1 MNRNYPVSVGGSV
14 LGKTSG
20 KELGKKKAGNWMKVS
35 FLVAAVL
42 AAAGVMFYWGPPV
55 HAAKVSGPGSSH
67 AGSSQPISA
76 AHKPLPLKS
85 LSLPLVF
92 EPNQGQTAPQVKY
105 LAHGAGYGLF
115 LTADETVLSLRRS
128 AAKGQPSPSS
138 VIRMRLDEAN
148 STAQVSAAQPLP
160 GKSSYFIGNDPS
172 KWRRDIPQFGRV
184 EYTSV
189 YPGVDLVYYGHEGQL
204 EYDFR
209 VAPGADSS
217 QIALSFNGA
226 SAHIDAGN
234 SGDLILSTA
243 NGDVHFHAP
252 HIYQPATDNAG
263 NAEKTITG
271 SFRQLADNKIGF
283 NIGNY
288 DRGRELVIDPTLS
301 YSTYLGGSGT
311 EGFVHVAV
319 DSSLNIYLTGATN
332 STNFPVTNGSTL
344 AGTQNLFISKIN
356 PQNAGTGNSQL
367 VYSIYLGGSGVD
379 TPAGIQVDSNFG
391 IYVAG
396 STSSPDFPTTASN
409 AFNPGPVTGNH
420 GFLSKI
426 SAAQTPTN
434 PPSLVYTLTYSTY
447 LAGNG
452 ADNVTGIA
460 IDATNQNAYVTGDTT
475 SNNPVSNG
483 FPANA
488 NGYQTSSNA
497 AAGDPQFFASQ
508 INTSGSGPQSM
519 LYSTYFGGGNPAGA
533 IAVGGGIA
541 VTPAATG
548 VSMFFTG
555 TTNMLPLVGA
565 NNQPAFPLLNAQQAC
580 LNEPPNSTCA
590 TATPTSITDA
600 FVAQINPNN
609 NGVSSLVYSTY
620 LGGSG
625 TDTGLAI
632 AVDTFGSAYVVGSTN
647 SNNWSCGVSA
657 CTPTGFQAA
666 YAGVGGN
673 TNGYIAKIGSQI
685 GAVFPLSY
693 FTYLGGSGPD
703 SAQAIQ
709 VDGNQNAY
717 VAGNTASP
725 NLPVTTDALQAYGG
739 GGDAFAALISTTLAP
754 TAGPPPAPPAG
765 DYVTYLGGSNLD
777 QGTGIALDTYNAAYV
792 AGNTLSANFP
802 VTSTAYQPQLN
813 AGSQDAFVSTIGSV
827 SKLLVTAATT
837 PPSPSPNPV
846 AAGTQVA
853 FTFSIVNNGPDNAAN
868 VNFYGTVPTPQL
880 TGSPTAKLTSGTG
893 NCAPVQGSVVPC
905 FVPSLA
911 VGGIATVE
919 VDVTPSAT
927 VVPPPLTIAV
937 SGAASANNGPLQS
950 SVTQQVSVVDFT
962 VQVGQP
968 NPNSIYAGNPTQ
980 VQVQFCPTVPTKG
993 YSGTITPSETTSPSM
1008 VTATTPSF
1016 NPTTVTLSGNG
1027 CGSTVLSI
1035 ATVARPVNTGSLLH
1049 GSGSSFYA
1057 TWLPIGGL
1065 SLMGLGVGATRRR
1078 RRWLI
1083 GALLGLVVGII
1094 MLLPSCGSTSVSA
1107 NPTGGTLAGNYNIIV
1122 TGSAG
1127 TGASH
1132 QGSTILTV
1140 N

>member
-1 MNRNYPVSVGGSV
+1 MR
-14 LGKTSG
+14 
-20 KELGKKKAGNWMKVS
+20 VS
-35 FLVAAVL
+35 FLAATVL
-42 AAAGVMFYWGPPV
+42 AAAGVMFYLGTPV
-55 HAAKVSGPGSSH
+55 HAAKAAGAGSSP

-76 AHKPLPLKS
+76 AHKPLPLKL

-115 LTADETVLSLRRS
+115 LTADETVLSLQRS

-138 VIRMRLDEAN
+138 VIRMRLDGAN
-148 STAQVSAAQPLP
+148 SAAQISAAQPLP
-160 GKSSYFIGNDPS
+160 GKSSYFIGNNPA

-209 VAPGADSS
+209 VAPGADTS
-217 QIALSFNGA
+217 QIALSFDGA

-252 HIYQPATDNAG
+252 HIYQPAAADSG
-263 NAEKTITG
+263 NTEKTITG

-283 NIGNY
+283 TIGNY
-288 DRGRELVIDPTLS
+288 DHSRELVIDPKLT

-319 DSSLNIYLTGATN
+319 DSGLNIYLTGATN
-332 STNFPVTNGSTL
+332 STDFPVTNGSTP

-356 PQNAGTGNSQL
+356 PQNAGTGSSQL

-396 STSSPDFPTTASN
+396 STSSPNFPTTASN
-409 AFNPGPVTGNH
+409 AINFGPVSAGTH

-426 SAAQTPTN
+426 SAAQTPTS

-452 ADNVTGIA
+452 TDNVTGIA

-475 SNNPVSNG
+475 SNNVATSTAP

-497 AAGDPQFFASQ
+497 AAPGDPQFFASQ

-533 IAVGGGIA
+533 IIAGGGGIA

-555 TTNMLPLVGA
+555 TTNMLPLAGPNGQV
-565 NNQPAFPLLNAQQAC
+565 AFPLLNAQQAC
-580 LNEPPNSTCA
+580 LNEPPNTTCA

-632 AVDTFGSAYVVGSTN
+632 AVDTLSSAYVVGSTN
-647 SNNWSCGVSA
+647 SNNWICSGNCVG
-657 CTPTGFQAA
+657 GFQAA

-673 TNGYIAKIGSQI
+673 TNGYIAKIGGLVGSNY
-685 GAVFPLSY
+685 PLSY

-703 SAQAIQ
+703 KAQAVQ

-765 DYVTYLGGSNLD
+765 DYLTYLGGSNLD
-777 QGTGIALDTYNAAYV
+777 QGTGIAIDTYNAAYV
-792 AGNTLSANFP
+792 AGNTLSTNFP
-802 VTSTAYQPQLN
+802 VTPSTAYQPQLN
-813 AGSQDAFVSTIGSV
+813 AGSQDAFVSKIGSV
-827 SKLLVTAATT
+827 SQLVVTAAAT
-837 PPSPSPNPV
+837 SPLPNPV
-846 AAGTQVA
+846 ASGTQVA

-868 VNFYGTVPTPQL
+868 VNFYGTVPTAQL

-905 FVPSLA
+905 FIPSLA
-911 VGGIATVE
+911 VGGTATVE
-919 VDVTPSAT
+919 VDVTPSTT

-937 SGAASANNGPLQS
+937 SGAASANNGALQS
-950 SVTQQVSVVDFT
+950 SVTQQASVVDFT

-980 VQVQFCPTVPTKG
+980 IQVQFCPTVPSKG

-1035 ATVARPVNTGSLLH
+1035 ATVARPVNTGSLLRR
-1049 GSGSSFYA
+1049 SSFYA
-1057 TWLPIGGL
+1057 TWLPIVGL
-1065 SLMGLGVGATRRR
+1065 SLMGLGMGATRRR

-1083 GALLGLVVGII
+1083 GSLLGLVVGII
-1094 MLLPSCGSTSVSA
+1094 MLLPSCGSTNVSA

-1127 TGASH
+1127 TGSVTH

>member
-1 MNRNYPVSVGGSV
+1 
-14 LGKTSG
+14 
-20 KELGKKKAGNWMKVS
+20 MKIS
-35 FLVAAVL
+35 FLAAAVL
-42 AAAGVMFYWGPPV
+42 TTAGVIFYFGTPV
-55 HAAKVSGPGSSH
+55 HAVKASGPDSKG
-67 AGSSQPISA
+67 QISA
-76 AHKPLPLKS
+76 THKPLPLKS

-115 LTADETVLSLRRS
+115 LTADETVLSLQRS

-138 VIRMRLDEAN
+138 VIRMRLDGAN
-148 STAQVSAAQPLP
+148 SAARVSAAQPLP
-160 GKSSYFIGNDPS
+160 GKSSYFVGNDPS

-184 EYTSV
+184 EYQSV
-189 YPGVDLVYYGHEGQL
+189 YPGIDLVYYGNEGQL

-209 VAPGADSS
+209 VAPGADTS

-252 HIYQPATDNAG
+252 HIYQPATAESGKASG

-283 NIGNY
+283 TVGNY
-288 DRGRELVIDPTLS
+288 DRNRELVIDPTLS

-344 AGTQNLFISKIN
+344 AGAQNLFISKIN
-356 PQNAGTGNSQL
+356 PQNAGTGSSQL

-396 STSSPDFPTTASN
+396 STSSPDFPTTLS
-409 AFNPGPVTGNH
+409 AFNPGPVTGSH

-426 SAAQTPTN
+426 SAAQTPTS

-452 ADNVTGIA
+452 TDNVTGIA

-475 SNNPVSNG
+475 SNNPVSDG
-483 FPANA
+483 FPANP
-488 NGYQTSSNA
+488 NGYQIQSNA
-497 AAGDPQFFASQ
+497 ASGDPQFFASQ
-508 INTSGSGPQSM
+508 INTSGSGFQSV
-519 LYSTYFGGGNPAGA
+519 LYSTYFGGGNPGGA
-533 IAVGGGIA
+533 IATGGGIA

-555 TTNMLPLVGA
+555 TTNMLPLVGQ
-565 NNQPAFPLLNAQQAC
+565 NGQPAFPLLNAQQAC
-580 LNEPPNSTCA
+580 LNEPPNSTCT
-590 TATPTSITDA
+590 TATPSSITDA

-632 AVDTFGSAYVVGSTN
+632 AVDTLSSAYVVGSTN
-647 SNNWSCGVSA
+647 SNDWSCGVTTCPVA
-657 CTPTGFQAA
+657 GFQPT
-666 YAGVGGN
+666 YAGVGPN
-673 TNGYIAKIGSQI
+673 TSNGYIAKIGGLVGSNY
-685 GAVFPLSY
+685 PLNY

-703 SAQAIQ
+703 SVQAIQ

-739 GGDAFAALISTTLAP
+739 GGDAFAGLISTTLAP

-765 DYVTYLGGSNLD
+765 DYLTYLGGSNLD

-792 AGNTLSANFP
+792 AGNTLSTNFP
-802 VTSTAYQPQLN
+802 VTPSTAYQPQLN
-813 AGSQDAFVSTIGSV
+813 AGSQDAFVSKIGSV
-827 SKLLVTAATT
+827 SRLTVTALAT
-837 PPSPSPNPV
+837 SPLPNPV

-853 FTFSIVNNGPDNAAN
+853 FTFNIFNNGPDNAAN
-868 VNFYGTVPTPQL
+868 VNFYATVPTPQL
-880 TGSPTAKLTSGTG
+880 TGSPTALVKSGSG
-893 NCAPVQGSVVPC
+893 NCATVQGSVVPC
-905 FVPSLA
+905 FFPNLA
-911 VGGIATVE
+911 VNGMAQVE
-919 VDVTPSAT
+919 VDVTPSST
-927 VVPPPLTIAV
+927 VVPPPLTISV
-937 SGAASANNGPLQS
+937 SGAASANNGPLQNT
-950 SVTQQVSVVDFT
+950 VTQQVSVVDFT

-968 NPNSIYAGNPTQ
+968 NPNPIYAGNPTQ
-980 VQVQFCPTVPTKG
+980 IQIQFCPTVPSKG
-993 YSGTITPSETTSPSM
+993 YSGTITPSFTSLPSM

-1035 ATVARPVNTGSLLH
+1035 ATVARPVNTGSLLRR
-1049 GSGSSFYA
+1049 SSFGSSFYA

-1065 SLMGLGVGATRRR
+1065 SLMGLGIGVTRKR

-1083 GALLGLVVGII
+1083 GALFGLVVGII

-1127 TGASH
+1127 TGPTH